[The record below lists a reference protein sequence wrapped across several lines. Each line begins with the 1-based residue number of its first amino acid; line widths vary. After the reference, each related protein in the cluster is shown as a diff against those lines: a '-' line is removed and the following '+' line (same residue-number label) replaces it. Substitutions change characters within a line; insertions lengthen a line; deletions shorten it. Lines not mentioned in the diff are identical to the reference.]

1 MTDNIERAR
10 RYKVELQKGMPI
22 HKNLRLYVNK
32 VLQFVARKILLPP
45 NLRVTLHKLRGVQF
59 QDAKNIFIGEDVF
72 IDEVFPE
79 LVTIGRNVMIT
90 EGVMI
95 FTHLYDP
102 TFSEHT
108 MEVKPIRIEDGAFI
122 GARSIL
128 LNGVTLGRGCVIG
141 AASLVTRDVPP
152 YAVVVG
158 SPARQV
164 GSRGASD
171 PSQLPSSSDVCSLR

>member
-1 MTDNIERAR
+1 MNDYIDPLRH
-10 RYKVELQKGMPI
+10 YKVELQKGLPI
-22 HKNLRLYVNK
+22 NKNLRLYINK
-32 VLQFVARKILLPP
+32 LLQFVARKMLLPP
-45 NLRVTLHKLRGVQF
+45 NIRVRLQKIRGVQF
-59 QDAKNIFIGEDVF
+59 QDTQNVFIGEDVF

-102 TFSEHT
+102 TYAEHV
-108 MEVKPIRIEDGAFI
+108 MKVQPIRIEEDVFI

-152 YAVVVG
+152 FAVVVG

-164 GSRGASD
+164 GARGASD
-171 PSQLPSSSDVCSLR
+171 SSQLPSSTDVYILR